1 MEQLLLLPPIE
12 YASHHI
18 GTLGEGAAAVSTAV
32 AAAAVAVAV
41 AVATEV
47 VVP

>member
-32 AAAAVAVAV
+32 AAAVAVAV